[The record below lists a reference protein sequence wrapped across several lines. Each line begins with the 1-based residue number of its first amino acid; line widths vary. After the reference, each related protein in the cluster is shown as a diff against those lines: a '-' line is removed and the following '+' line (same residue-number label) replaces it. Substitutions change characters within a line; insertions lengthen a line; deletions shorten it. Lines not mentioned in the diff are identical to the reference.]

1 MDKTMQMTKPKKSRS
16 MKIVVANLLD
26 PSFKYTPSTKTNVQ
40 NTWRKHGWIPPTELK
55 DHDEKAKA

>member
-1 MDKTMQMTKPKKSRS
+1 

-40 NTWRKHGWIPPTELK
+40 NTWRKYGWIPPTELK